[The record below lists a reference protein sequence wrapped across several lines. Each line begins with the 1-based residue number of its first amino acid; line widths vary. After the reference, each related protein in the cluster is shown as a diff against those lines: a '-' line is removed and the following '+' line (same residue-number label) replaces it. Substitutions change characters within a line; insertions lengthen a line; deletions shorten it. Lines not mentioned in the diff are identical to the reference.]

1 MAVPRSRMHSRQ
13 QSARTIDELTG
24 SSPNLHDL
32 ILAYASSSL
41 IPCSIHSYSP
51 LMASASNA
59 TDLELTH
66 TVDNMIAVV
75 QLRGHLDGNSQ
86 VAAETY
92 FKMVVTS
99 GSARVVLDLS
109 QVDFISSAGLR
120 AVLTLLKL
128 VKGSHGALAVC
139 ASQPPVKQLFEFSG
153 LKTLFLILPTVDEGR
168 AALVARF
175 G

>member
-1 MAVPRSRMHSRQ
+1 MEHHC
-13 QSARTIDELTG
+13 ELAG
-24 SSPNLHDL
+24 SSRNLYDS
-32 ILAYASSSL
+32 IRTYASPSL
-41 IPCSIHSYSP
+41 VPCSIHSYS
-51 LMASASNA
+51 LSMASASNA
-59 TDLELTH
+59 TELELAH

-75 QLRGHLDGNSQ
+75 QLRGHLDSNTQ

>member
-1 MAVPRSRMHSRQ
+1 MQH
-13 QSARTIDELTG
+13 QSAKMKHHCELPG
-24 SSPNLHDL
+24 SSRNLHDSNR
-32 ILAYASSSL
+32 AYASPSL
-41 IPCSIHSYSP
+41 VPSSIHSYSSS
-51 LMASASNA
+51 MASASNA
-59 TDLELTH
+59 TELELAH

-99 GSARVVLDLS
+99 GSARVVLDLE

-128 VKGSHGALAVC
+128 VKGSHGGLAVC
-139 ASQPPVKQLFEFSG
+139 ATQPPVTQLFEFSG
-153 LKTLFLILPTVDEGR
+153 LKTLLSIAPTVDEGR